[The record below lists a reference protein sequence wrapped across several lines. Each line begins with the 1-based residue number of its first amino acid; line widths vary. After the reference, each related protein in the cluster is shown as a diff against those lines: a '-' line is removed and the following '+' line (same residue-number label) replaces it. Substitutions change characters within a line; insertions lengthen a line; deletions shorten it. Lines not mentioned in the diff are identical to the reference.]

1 MIKNLVDGVGRTSI
15 DTTPSFSRLSAVVPT
30 YIAEISPAEVRG
42 TLLVF
47 EQLSIVIGII
57 VAFWITYG
65 TRFIDNN
72 LSWRLP
78 FLIQII
84 PGLVLGL
91 GAIFLPFSPRWLAN
105 KGRDDE
111 ALKTLGKLRQLPVT
125 DARVEKEW
133 LDILAESRYQAQQFA
148 EAHSGSVQRGLGS
161 KIKLEFASWG
171 DCFKGRS
178 WRRTAFG
185 SGITTFQQVC
195 LSPLSKAK
203 GWMNLTLIISSSVST
218 TSSTTLLLFSSKWP
232 ESNLVWVQQH

>member
-1 MIKNLVDGVGRTSI
+1 MNLSLK
-15 DTTPSFSRLSAVVPT
+15 RLSAVVPT
-30 YIAEISPAEVRG
+30 YISEISPAEIRG

-65 TRFIDNN
+65 TRFIDSDW
-72 LSWRLP
+72 SWRLP

-111 ALKTLGKLRQLPVT
+111 VLETLGKLRQLSAT
-125 DARVEKEW
+125 DPRVEKEW

-148 EAHSGSVQRGLGS
+148 EAHSGIVQRGLGDR
-161 KIKLEFASWG
+161 IRLEFASWG

-178 WRRTAFG
+178 WRRTVVG
-185 SGITTFQQVC
+185 SGITVFQQVC
-195 LSPLSKAK
+195 TTTLSKGK
-203 GWMNLTLIISSSVST
+203 
-218 TSSTTLLLFSSKWP
+218 
-232 ESNLVWVQQH
+232 ESAGF